1 MTRSSQT
8 TAVAVALLLVLSV
21 LAPTVAAAETTV
33 SVETDAATD
42 VTDRVATLNGNLTD
56 LSGSDNATVRF
67 EYWVE
72 GDRANST
79 TSELVVNETGTF
91 DATVSGL
98 SNGTTYVYVAHAE
111 ANGTNVTGDQE
122 TLATLSEPPLGVD
135 TLAASG
141 LTPTTATLNG
151 ELTGLGGAED
161 ATVRFEYWVE
171 GERNDSTTTGAM
183 EVDSTGSFDANV
195 SGLSY
200 NETYVYVAHVE
211 ANGTNVTGDR
221 VTFTPALTEEAR
233 EDQPFGH
240 WVSAF
245 VHSLLD
251 SDDLEERNLGQAVSE
266 FVTENNPGADNRPD
280 HAGPP
285 GDDDGEERGP
295 PEHAGPPGDDDDEER
310 GPPEN
315 AGPPD
320 DDDGD
325 DEDGDT
331 EDADEDG
338 DDGDSDTED
347 ADEDSDEGDSDDEDG
362 DDEDGDDDERGPP
375 EGAGPPDDRGNDE

>member
-56 LSGSDNATVRF
+56 MSGSDNATVRF

-79 TSELVVNETGTF
+79 TTSELVVNETGTF
-91 DATVSGL
+91 DATVSGLSNGTTYVYVAHAEANGTNVTGSQETFTTLAEAPLGVDTLAATEITDRAATLNGELTGLGGADDATVRFEYWVEGDRANSTNTTEMVVGETGTFGWSVSGL

-151 ELTGLGGAED
+151 ELTGLGGADD
-161 ATVRFEYWVE
+161 ATV
-171 GERNDSTTTGAM
+171 
-183 EVDSTGSFDANV
+183 
-195 SGLSY
+195 
-200 NETYVYVAHVE
+200 
-211 ANGTNVTGDR
+211 
-221 VTFTPALTEEAR
+221 
-233 EDQPFGH
+233 
-240 WVSAF
+240 
-245 VHSLLD
+245 
-251 SDDLEERNLGQAVSE
+251 
-266 FVTENNPGADNRPD
+266 
-280 HAGPP
+280 
-285 GDDDGEERGP
+285 
-295 PEHAGPPGDDDDEER
+295 
-310 GPPEN
+310 
-315 AGPPD
+315 
-320 DDDGD
+320 
-325 DEDGDT
+325 
-331 EDADEDG
+331 
-338 DDGDSDTED
+338 
-347 ADEDSDEGDSDDEDG
+347 
-362 DDEDGDDDERGPP
+362 
-375 EGAGPPDDRGNDE
+375 